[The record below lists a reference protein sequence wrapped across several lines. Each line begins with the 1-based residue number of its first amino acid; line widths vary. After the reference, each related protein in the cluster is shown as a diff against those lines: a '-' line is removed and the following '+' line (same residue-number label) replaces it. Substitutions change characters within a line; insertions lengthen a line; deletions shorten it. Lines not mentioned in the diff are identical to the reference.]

1 MISHLKS
8 TKHEGLMLN
17 SADGSFKVRSDSDF
31 CGKWGK
37 LTSSEDASACKLRAG
52 HEITYAG
59 FSVLCNSE
67 IQTHVALSATEA
79 ECIASSQALRDAIP
93 IMQLMLE
100 IEELGCNVCSTVP
113 KVTCKVF
120 EDNEGSMELAMFP
133 KIRPRTKHINQMF
146 HDFMSCVSIGDAE
159 IFPIYTKVQIG
170 YIFTKPLSKE
180 QFLKL
185 RLKLMGF

>member
-120 EDNEGSMELAMFP
+120 EDNEGSMELARFP
-133 KIRPRTKHINQMF
+133 KMIPRTKHINQMHHHF
-146 HDFMSCVSIGDAE
+146 RSSYVSNGNAE
-159 IFPIYTKVQIG
+159 IFKVQIVC
-170 YIFTKPLSKE
+170 IFAKPLPKE
-180 QFLKL
+180 QFQKL
-185 RLKLMGF
+185 LLKLMGF